1 MKTDIMNVI
10 ENLKWRHA
18 CKAMNGKAVPQETV
32 DKILEAIRLAP
43 TSLGMQAYKVFV
55 IENKDLKQT
64 IFDKACPQQPVVG
77 CSHLLV
83 FAARTEIAASD
94 YDLYFSIMQ
103 TERNKTDE
111 QIEKYREKIEGFV
124 NLKVG
129 TNQPTWL
136 VNQTYIGL
144 GVACVAAA
152 EAKIESVPIEGFD
165 RVQLDEILS
174 LKEKGYKSTLLLP
187 LGYKD
192 EANDW
197 WDGEKKLRKSINDFI
212 EVIK

>member
-1 MKTDIMNVI
+1 MKIDNMSII
-10 ENLKWRHA
+10 DNLKWRHA
-18 CKAMNGKAVPQETV
+18 CKAMNGKIVPQETV

-55 IENKDLKQT
+55 IENKTLKQT
-64 IFDKACPQQPVVG
+64 IFNKACPQQPVVG

-83 FAARTEIAASD
+83 FAARTEIAACD
-94 YDLYFSIMQ
+94 YDAYFNIMQ

-124 NLKVG
+124 NSKVG
-129 TNQPTWL
+129 ANQPAWL
-136 VNQTYIGL
+136 ISQTYIGL

-152 EAKIESVPIEGFD
+152 EAQVESVPIEGFD
-165 RVQLDEILS
+165 RNQMDEILS

-197 WDGEKKLRKSINDFI
+197 WGGERKLRKRTNDFI
-212 EVIK
+212 EVVK